1 MAKTIVFAGPCL
13 PSTPTDEWSELLSGV
28 TLRPPAQRG
37 DVLMAL
43 GQRPGTIVILD
54 GYYYSV
60 PAVTHK
66 ELLYALQSGTRVIGA
81 ASMGALRAAEMERF
95 GMIGVGRVFEWYRD
109 GVVDGDDEVAILHAP
124 APYAYES
131 STVALVE
138 VRHALERLVG
148 HGLVS
153 AEGARRLIEAIK
165 PIVFTARTPDRVF
178 GLAAEHLGEKG
189 AEELGRMLET
199 GSIKRDDALLAL
211 KAARSEH
218 VPPPAPP
225 EPPLVTV
232 YLSHFREWYLRLPE
246 AGSDNWATSHRT
258 FLKGWNV
265 TQILHPG
272 APEFVTAMRRR
283 FLLASAA
290 ECEGLAPEAEA
301 VDRTLAGLRAHLA
314 GSTLGPRLP
323 EAEVTE
329 EARVHAMAEA
339 ALRRL
344 GSVAAAAGVVA
355 RHLGLDTGP
364 GEASLLEL
372 LGIQDDL
379 MPPWMLV
386 RAFVFS
392 SVLDTAMSTSDDA
405 AEIYLAFTRR
415 SRGFRIAERETMA
428 LAAELWSCD
437 PDRVS
442 AEAARRGLF
451 RSTHAHGF
459 APGFG
464 GAMEFL
470 APAERITAPVN
481 GYAAHRARLRD
492 TPLVHVLARTEDKGL
507 RT

>member
-1 MAKTIVFAGPCL
+1 MGETIVFAGPCL
-13 PSTPTDEWSELLSGV
+13 PSAPTDEWRYLLSGV
-28 TLRPPAQRG
+28 SLRPPAQRG
-37 DVLMAL
+37 DILMAL
-43 GQRPGTIVILD
+43 GRRPDTIVILD

-81 ASMGALRAAEMERF
+81 ASMGALRAAEMVRF
-95 GMIGVGRVFEWYRD
+95 GMIGVGQVFEWYRD

-138 VRHALERLVG
+138 VRHALDRLGER
-148 HGLVS
+148 GLV
-153 AEGARRLIEAIK
+153 APEAACRLIEVIK
-165 PIVFTARTPDRVF
+165 PIVFTARTPDRVL
-178 GLAAEHLGEKG
+178 GLAAEHLGEEG
-189 AEELGRMLET
+189 AEELRLMLET

-211 KAARSEH
+211 RAARSDH
-218 VPPPAPP
+218 VPARP

-246 AGSDNWATSHRT
+246 SGSDGWATSHRT

-265 TQILHPG
+265 TQILHSG
-272 APEFVTAMRRR
+272 APEFVTALRRR
-283 FLLASAA
+283 FLLTSAA
-290 ECEGLAPEAEA
+290 ASEGVHPEAGAVEA
-301 VDRTLAGLRAHLA
+301 AVARLHAHLDA
-314 GSTLGPRLP
+314 SSCRPCLP
-323 EAEVTE
+323 EAELVE
-329 EARVHAMAEA
+329 EARTHAMADA
-339 ALRRL
+339 ALRHF
-344 GSVAAAAGVVA
+344 GTVAAAGSAVAG
-355 RHLGLDTGP
+355 HLGIETWS
-364 GEASLLEL
+364 GEESLLEL
-372 LGIQDDL
+372 LGVQDDL

-392 SVLDTAMSTSDDA
+392 SALDPAMSVADDA
-405 AEIYLAFTRR
+405 AEIYLAFIRR

-428 LAAELWSCD
+428 LAAELWSCE

-442 AEAARRGLF
+442 AEAACRGLF

-481 GYAAHRARLRD
+481 GYADHRSRLRD
-492 TPLVHVLARTEDKGL
+492 TPLGHVLART
-507 RT
+507 

>member
-1 MAKTIVFAGPCL
+1 MGETIVFAGPCL
-13 PSTPTDEWSELLSGV
+13 PSTPTEEWSELLSGV

-37 DVLMAL
+37 DILMAL
-43 GQRPGTIVILD
+43 GQRPDTLVILD

-153 AEGARRLIEAIK
+153 AEGARGLIEAIK

-178 GLAAEHLGEKG
+178 GLAVEHLGKKG
-189 AEELGRMLET
+189 AEELGRTLET

-211 KAARSEH
+211 KAARLDH
-218 VPPPAPP
+218 VSAQP

-246 AGSDNWATSHRT
+246 QGSDGWATSHRT

-290 ECEGLAPEAEA
+290 ECEGLAPVAAA
-301 VDRTLAGLRAHLA
+301 VDSALTGLRAHLA

-339 ALRRL
+339 GLRCF
-344 GSVAAAAGVVA
+344 GSVDAAASAVA
-355 RHLGLDTGP
+355 LHLGLDTGP

-392 SVLDTAMSTSDDA
+392 SALDAAMSTSDDA
-405 AEIYLAFTRR
+405 AEIYLAFIRR

-428 LAAELWSCD
+428 LAAELWSCE
-437 PDRVS
+437 PDQVS

-492 TPLVHVLARTEDKGL
+492 TPLVHVLARIEERGH